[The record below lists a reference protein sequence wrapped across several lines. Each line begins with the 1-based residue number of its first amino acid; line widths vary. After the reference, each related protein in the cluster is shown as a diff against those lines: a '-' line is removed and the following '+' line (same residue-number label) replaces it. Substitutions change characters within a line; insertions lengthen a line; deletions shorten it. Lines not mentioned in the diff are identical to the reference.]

1 MELPKKLL
9 DQYPTVRENNT
20 VTMYRQYPALLVFDN
35 GGTERVS
42 ITAKNKS
49 YWTGQLENEIM
60 REWNKVPSHAHK
72 IVKVKLYRNTSDGGL
87 LLRGNRVINVN

>member
-1 MELPKKLL
+1 MDLPKKLL

-20 VTMYRQYPALLVFDN
+20 VPMYRQYPALLIFDN

-49 YWTGQLENEIM
+49 YWTGQLEK
-60 REWNKVPSHAHK
+60 RDYA
-72 IVKVKLYRNTSDGGL
+72 
-87 LLRGNRVINVN
+87 RVEQSTVARSQDCQGEAV